1 MKKWLNEELSVTD
14 RRWKWIN
21 TLILTWIGIF
31 TVQTWLNKGFD
42 YIIDN
47 WDSIV
52 GWILNCYRK
61 IKLFIKRFTRH

>member
-21 TLILTWIGIF
+21 TLILAWIGIF
-31 TVQTWLNKGFD
+31 TIQTWLNKGFD
-42 YIIDN
+42 YIVDN

-52 GWILNCYRK
+52 GWILTCYRK
-61 IKLFIKRFTRH
+61 TRLFIRRFTRH